1 MKKICN
7 QNCTNEIKE
16 DFEEQEHKAKKEKR
30 INQVREGK
38 KGNFL
43 WKRKNTRNNI
53 LEKSENIR
61 MSP

>member
-43 WKRKNTRNNI
+43 
-53 LEKSENIR
+53 
-61 MSP
+61 